1 MPATLRTLLATAI
14 TATLAAGTLAAP
26 AGSQDLYKSCGS
38 FKAGKKS
45 YRVQGY
51 EIEQA
56 EGTNTGKV
64 KKLDKA
70 TCASAGKALKQT
82 LKKSGTYNGWACTKQ
97 SRQGKNAVVAL
108 CDYTPAGNQFW
119 KTRAKRTA

>member
-1 MPATLRTLLATAI
+1 MPATLRLLLATAI
-14 TATLAAGTLAAP
+14 AAALTAGLLAAP

-38 FKAGKKS
+38 FKVGKKS

-51 EIEQA
+51 EIQQA
-56 EGTNTGKV
+56 EGTTTGKV

-70 TCASAGKALKQT
+70 TCTSAGKALKQT
-82 LKKSGTYNGWACTKQ
+82 LRKSGTYNGWSCTKQ
-97 SRQGKNAVVAL
+97 SRQGKNAIVAQ